1 MKKDRLTERHG
12 ENAEKVKNLMKMLKT
27 AKRNNDMVC
36 FVPRHTETKNMIEY
50 LEDYLKI
57 KENVWVPVTERFTE
71 EHDSIFAKYREHQ
84 NGNLT
89 CSRRFHLMYL

>member
-50 LEDYLKI
+50 L
-57 KENVWVPVTERFTE
+57 
-71 EHDSIFAKYREHQ
+71 
-84 NGNLT
+84 
-89 CSRRFHLMYL
+89 